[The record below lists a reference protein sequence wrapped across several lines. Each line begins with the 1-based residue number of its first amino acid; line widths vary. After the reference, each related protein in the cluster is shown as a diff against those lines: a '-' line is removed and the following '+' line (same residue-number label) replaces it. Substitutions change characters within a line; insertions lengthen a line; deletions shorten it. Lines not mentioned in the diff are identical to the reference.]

1 MRTPSKSMF
10 TDLSPACK
18 PPGEGAPSDSAQA
31 GGRLYT
37 YSHARPAVS
46 VDVIVFKLLDE
57 RLHVLLVRRGR
68 EPFAGAWAIPGGFV
82 EIDESLEHAAR
93 RELAEETG
101 LTDVWLEQLYTFGRP
116 DRDPRGR
123 VVTVAYY
130 ALAPADQ
137 SVKPVGGDDA
147 AQARWFDVGDLPPL
161 AFDHDEIVHYALQ
174 RLRTKLEYTTVGF
187 QLLPTA
193 FTLSQLQR
201 VYEAILG
208 RTLDKRN
215 FRRKVVSLGILQ
227 PVGRRLRGGPHRPA
241 GLYQLVATRFEN
253 LKDRGILFPF

>member
-1 MRTPSKSMF
+1 
-10 TDLSPACK
+10 
-18 PPGEGAPSDSAQA
+18 
-31 GGRLYT
+31 
-37 YSHARPAVS
+37 
-46 VDVIVFKLLDE
+46 VDVIVFKLLEE

-68 EPFAGAWAIPGGFV
+68 EPFAGAWAVPGGFV
-82 EIDESLEHAAR
+82 EMDESLEHAAR

-123 VVTVAYY
+123 VITVAYY
-130 ALAPADQ
+130 ALIPADQ

-147 AQARWFDVGDLPPL
+147 AQARWFEVGELPSL
-161 AFDHDEIVHYALQ
+161 AFDHDEIVRYALQ

-215 FRRKVVSLGILQ
+215 FRRKVASLGILQ
-227 PVGRRLRGGPHRPA
+227 PIGQSVRDGAHRPA